1 MSTPPYRSARAM
13 VPPDRVR
20 WEDFLIPEPLPIPAD
35 HPELDLWGITRVR
48 RENEAEDA
56 GALARGRLKESD
68 PTPSALRPQPAE
80 PEPLRARMLNEFV
93 YCPRLFYYEQVEGVF
108 VSNADTE
115 RGSAIHEKVDRG
127 KGALPKA
134 KKKPKAEEEAADA
147 EESTEAATT
156 ETGEPDL
163 ADLKTHA
170 PQEST
175 PKEETI
181 HSRSA
186 MLSSTRLGV
195 VAKMDLVEVKLSA
208 RSPDDL
214 FASREVQ
221 SVIPVDYKAGAPK
234 IGLESNELWDADKM
248 QLGLQILILRDNGY
262 TCDEGVIYYRAT
274 KQRVPLRMT
283 PELEAWI
290 IAQIAKARELAASP
304 TIPPPLVN
312 SPKCVRCSLAP
323 VCLPDE
329 TRMLT
334 KWPAP
339 SPERNP
345 SPGPAPSALRPQLP
359 PRRLIAAR
367 DDERALYL
375 NTQGHRVGIKSE
387 RLVIKDG
394 DSVIDEIRLNDVT
407 HVALFGNIQLSTQAV
422 QELCEQEIPVAY
434 FSMGGWFYGLTR
446 GHGLKNVHTRIQ
458 QFAAASNPLQCL
470 ALAQKIVQAKI
481 RNHRTMLM
489 RLHTQPPSAA
499 VVGLKEIAGRVPNA
513 RGLDE
518 LLGMEGAAAALY
530 FQHFAG
536 MIKVGED
543 DLDDEI
549 PGLEGCDK
557 SVERRKAEAEAFTF
571 DFTHRKRR
579 PPTDPVNALLSLA
592 YSLLA
597 KDCTIAALA
606 VGFDPYVGFYHQ
618 PRHGR
623 PALALDLMEEFRPL
637 VAESAVLTAIN
648 NRMVTPGHFV
658 RAGEAVNLTPHGRKA
673 FFHAYEQRM
682 NALITHPV
690 FDYKVSYRR
699 VLELQARL
707 LARWLT
713 GEIPDYVPMVTR

>member
-1 MSTPPYRSARAM
+1 MNLPAYRTARAPYPHRPQM
-13 VPPDRVR
+13 
-20 WEDFLIPEPLPIPAD
+20 WEPEYLYEPLPEPVD
-35 HPELDLWGITRVR
+35 HPEFDLFGVR
-48 RENEAEDA
+48 RMVEVAEA
-56 GALARGRLKESD
+56 LTD
-68 PTPSALRPQPAE
+68 PATRKPAE
-80 PEPLRARMLNEFV
+80 KSQEPMRARMLNEFV

-108 VSNADTE
+108 VENADTA

-127 KGALPKA
+127 KGALLRA
-134 KKKPKAEEEAADA
+134 KKKQ
-147 EESTEAATT
+147 STEGEEPGVESQPTAAPS
-156 ETGEPDL
+156 TGEPSSETAVAETL
-163 ADLKTHA
+163 
-170 PQEST
+170 T
-175 PKEETI
+175 PAEDAEPPMETI

-186 MLSSTRLGV
+186 MMSSTRLDV
-195 VAKMDLVEVKLSA
+195 VAKMDLIEAKVKA
-208 RSPDDL
+208 RSEDDF
-214 FASREVQ
+214 FAVREAQ
-221 SVIPVDYKAGAPK
+221 SVTPVDYKAGALRQ
-234 IGLESNELWDADKM
+234 GVDQNELWDADKM

-262 TCDEGVIYYRAT
+262 PCDEGVIYYRAT
-274 KQRVPLRMT
+274 KQRVRLVMT
-283 PELEAWI
+283 TEIEAWI
-290 IAQIAKARELAASP
+290 IDRIAAARVVAASP

-329 TRMLT
+329 TRLLVGT
-334 KWPAP
+334 RPLP
-339 SPERNP
+339 SETSRF
-345 SPGPAPSALRPQLP
+345 SANATATS

-375 NTQGHRVGIKSE
+375 NTQGYRVGVKSE

-394 DSVIDEIRLNDVT
+394 DSVIDEVRMNDVT

-446 GHGLKNVHTRIQ
+446 GHGLKNVHTRIR

-470 ALAQKIVQAKI
+470 AMAQKIVQAKI

-489 RLHTQPPSAA
+489 RLHVQPPAAA
-499 VVGLKEIAGRVPNA
+499 VQGMKEIAGRVPSA

-530 FQHFAG
+530 FQNFAG

-549 PGLEGCDK
+549 PGLEMTQSAEK
-557 SVERRKAEAEAFTF
+557 KRKAEAEAFTF
-571 DFTHRKRR
+571 DFTQRRRR

-606 VGFDPYVGFYHQ
+606 VGFDPYIGFYHQ

-637 VAESAVLTAIN
+637 IAESAVLTAIN
-648 NRMVTPGHFV
+648 NRMIQSGHFV
-658 RAGEAVNLTPHGRKA
+658 RAGDAVNLSPQGRKA
-673 FFHAYEQRM
+673 FFQAYEQRM

-707 LARWLT
+707 LARHLT
-713 GEIPDYVPMVTR
+713 GEIPEYVPMVTR